1 MDPFGLEAITR
12 WLIENELNGPA
23 LGTGAG
29 TVQNPQMAIPYNSW
43 ASVRPSMQLAPVSA
57 SPLIPTSEVPLT
69 PIVPSEH
76 RGFEVPFL
84 QPTSPVPAIP
94 ATQMTPAMWDWMQLL
109 RPEQDETPAR
119 EGGGGRS
126 PRPTGGSLGDL
137 WGGGQIDTSI
147 LGPALS
153 LGGLAIPG
161 LGLLGTGINIWN
173 GLQFDEARSAL
184 GLPGLSVGDWIAQA
198 LGLGDLF
205 GVDTSDPFA
214 GALARSLSPA
224 GTQIVQGL
232 GIGGPTNPG
241 FGGRTAGG
249 ALDIR
254 PHLGGSGRGGRTGG
268 MDGSNA
274 GAATGPGLGGL
285 Y

>member
-1 MDPFGLEAITR
+1 MDPFGLGAITR
-12 WLIENELNGPA
+12 WLLEEELKGPA
-23 LGTGAG
+23 LGTGAA
-29 TVQNPQMAIPYNSW
+29 TIQNPQMAVPYNSW
-43 ASVRPSMQLAPVSA
+43 ASVRPSMQLAPVSM
-57 SPLIPTSEVPLT
+57 SPLVPTSEVPLT
-69 PIVPSEH
+69 PIIPS
-76 RGFEVPFL
+76 GFEVPFA
-84 QPTSPVPAIP
+84 QPAPTPPIP
-94 ATQMTPAMWDWMQLL
+94 ATQMTPAMWDWMQIL
-109 RPEQDETPAR
+109 RPEREPERTTAR
-119 EGGGGRS
+119 DGGGGRS

-137 WGGGQIDTSI
+137 WGGQIDTSI

-173 GLQFDEARSAL
+173 GLQFDEAQSTL

-214 GALARSLSPA
+214 GGLARSLSPA

-268 MDGSNA
+268 MDGSNR